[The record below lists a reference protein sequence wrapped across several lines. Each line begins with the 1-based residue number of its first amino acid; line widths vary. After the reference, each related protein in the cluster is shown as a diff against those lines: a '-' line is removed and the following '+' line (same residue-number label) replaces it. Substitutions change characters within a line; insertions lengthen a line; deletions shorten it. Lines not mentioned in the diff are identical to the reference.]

1 MQTRRGGARRWFSTR
16 RNCTDRRNYF
26 RGCTPAFWRRSIIQL
41 CWQRLP
47 ILQLIFPLLFAT
59 TSSGFHVVIEIGCYP
74 RGQDHRQDHRDRDAI
89 YCDAYV
95 KIARERVYEL
105 YRTFVRG
112 KHGWFILRVYVKKQ
126 IDQRRCPWIAP
137 LIREPV
143 WFIRDRSWPFSC
155 CPVCCKF
162 GPDARQDVMQGRT
175 GTPMCRITGGFGR
188 HLNSAECEEI
198 PFGHN
203 PQKRSGRPVD
213 LALQPSFR
221 GMLVSGSRQQQKF
234 QICWCW
240 PGIMRFERKFR
251 SCRDEYPVAGIQSRD
266 TALDV
271 ARRPVL
277 IGFHARE
284 QGGRQPGARPPA
296 RRFALVNEVARYD
309 IDEPMPDQRQL
320 LRTAASIGAL
330 P

>member
-1 MQTRRGGARRWFSTR
+1 
-16 RNCTDRRNYF
+16 
-26 RGCTPAFWRRSIIQL
+26 
-41 CWQRLP
+41 
-47 ILQLIFPLLFAT
+47 
-59 TSSGFHVVIEIGCYP
+59 
-74 RGQDHRQDHRDRDAI
+74 
-89 YCDAYV
+89 
-95 KIARERVYEL
+95 
-105 YRTFVRG
+105 
-112 KHGWFILRVYVKKQ
+112 
-126 IDQRRCPWIAP
+126 
-137 LIREPV
+137 
-143 WFIRDRSWPFSC
+143 
-155 CPVCCKF
+155 
-162 GPDARQDVMQGRT
+162 MQGRT

-277 IGFHARE
+277 IGYMRVSKADGSQALDLQRDALLSLTRSRGMTSTNQCLTSGSYFGPPPVSALFRK
-284 QGGRQPGARPPA
+284 PAGAIPKP
-296 RRFALVNEVARYD
+296 EVR
-309 IDEPMPDQRQL
+309 
-320 LRTAASIGAL
+320 
-330 P
+330 